1 MEPFSMERAMQP
13 EMLNSF
19 SVVSYLTGELAT
31 FVDSFR
37 CEVTPGCPHRAH
49 LTLLP
54 PRPLDIS
61 TAAAADECARILE
74 TFHPFDVQITGVS
87 LFEST
92 EVIKLTVGQ
101 GVAELRTLHDVLN
114 TGSLEH
120 AENYDYVPHVT
131 LSMKTPGR
139 TAECF
144 ELAKQRWTRF
154 SKPMW
159 LRVDRLTLVQQRA
172 DETWSDLV
180 ELPIGPSLVYAS
192 ARR

>member
-1 MEPFSMERAMQP
+1 MEKAMQQP
-13 EMLNSF
+13 ELLNSF

-54 PRPLDIS
+54 PRPLHTS
-61 TAAAADECARILE
+61 TAEAADACARILE

-92 EVIKLTVGQ
+92 EVIKLTVGE
-101 GVAELRTLHDVLN
+101 GASELRTLHDVLN
-114 TGSLEH
+114 TGPFEH
-120 AENYDYVPHVT
+120 AESYEYVPHVT

-139 TAECF
+139 TAECL
-144 ELAKQRWTRF
+144 ELAKKRWSQFTE
-154 SKPMW
+154 PMW

-172 DETWSDLV
+172 DEIWADLV
-180 ELPIGPSLVYAS
+180 ELPVGPAAVFAS
-192 ARR
+192 AQR